1 MTEPIYPDDLPILTE
16 TLGGVAIPVLR
27 QVAAPREFS
36 EAQMQVLLQHFQAHL
51 ETVFSQKLNRHLE
64 QLHHQAVKLAI
75 AELKTELPDLLRN
88 LIDSNQP

>member
-1 MTEPIYPDDLPILTE
+1 MTESIYPDDLPILTQ
-16 TLGGVAIPVLR
+16 TLSGVAMPVMR

-36 EAQMQVLLQHFQAHL
+36 EAQMQELLQHFQTHL

-75 AELKTELPDLLRN
+75 AEFQIELPDLLRK
-88 LIDSNQP
+88 LINSNQP

>member
-1 MTEPIYPDDLPILTE
+1 MTQPSYPDDLPILTE
-16 TLGGVAIPVLR
+16 ALDGVTMPVLR

-36 EAQMQVLLQHFQAHL
+36 EAQMQALLQHFQTHL

-75 AELKTELPDLLRN
+75 AEFKTELPDLLRK
-88 LIDSNQP
+88 LINSNQP

>member
-1 MTEPIYPDDLPILTE
+1 MTDPIYSDDLPILTE
-16 TLGGVAIPVLR
+16 TVSGVAMPMLR

-36 EAQMQVLLQHFQAHL
+36 EAQMQALLQHFQTHL

-75 AELKTELPDLLRN
+75 AEFKTELPDLLRN
-88 LIDSNQP
+88 LINTSTP

>member
-1 MTEPIYPDDLPILTE
+1 MTQPIYPDDLPVLTE
-16 TLGGVAIPVLR
+16 TLGDVAMPMLLEVIR
-27 QVAAPREFS
+27 PREFS
-36 EAQMQVLLQHFQAHL
+36 EAHMQELLLHFQTHL

-75 AELKTELPDLLRN
+75 AEFKTELPDLLRN